1 MLKTRTLK
9 NLGIETKLLGFG
21 CMRFPTI
28 NGEIDEVEAEKMIDL
43 AYAKGVNYYDT
54 AYVYHGGKSETF
66 VGKALSKYP
75 RESYYVATKL
85 PMFTIEKKEDVRRVI
100 EEQFARLNM
109 EYIDFYLLHSMQKK
123 TFDKAIEFEA
133 LKVIEEYKAM
143 GKIKYIGFS
152 FHDSYQV
159 FEEILNYYPWDFCQ
173 IQFNYVD
180 TEIQAGLKGLK
191 LAESKN
197 IPMVIMEPIKGG
209 SLASLP
215 EDVSKPFREA
225 HPDWSDASWALRFV
239 ASFENVKVILSGMST
254 YEQVVDNLNTFE
266 ELKDLT
272 KEELE
277 VVENVARNIKERTKN
292 GCTGCKYCM
301 PCPAGV
307 DIPSNFK
314 VWNTYYKYQS
324 KQAVSWEVRQ
334 IKANEGFATK
344 CVECGKCEVVCP
356 QHLEIRKDLKTLSEE
371 LKDLFN

>member
-100 EEQFARLNM
+100 EEQFARLNV

-292 GCTGCKYCM
+292 GCTGCKYCI

-344 CVECGKCEVVCP
+344 CVECGKCEAVCP

>member
-209 SLASLP
+209 SLANLP
-215 EDVSKPFREA
+215 KDVSKPFREA

-324 KQAVSWEVRQ
+324 KQAVSWDVRQ

-344 CVECGKCEVVCP
+344 CVECGKCESVCP